1 MPVYVKSQI
10 LLLSRKKN
18 SINMILLYL
27 RTIPAV
33 KISVSISWGLYL
45 FHGKVKKKVNDAK

>member
-18 SINMILLYL
+18 SVNMILLYL

-33 KISVSISWGLYL
+33 KISVTIFWGLHL
-45 FHGKVKKKVNDAK
+45 FNGKVKKK